1 MHGKGQIIWQD
12 KRKYTGVKFIIYKYL
27 NKRNM
32 RMIKNMVEAYL
43 NGMMV
48 ENMLVLG
55 FRVPDIKYIY
65 VYKYKNRPLTWDR
78 NILFIKW

>member
-1 MHGKGQIIWQD
+1 
-12 KRKYTGVKFIIYKYL
+12 
-27 NKRNM
+27 M

-55 FRVPDIKYIY
+55 FRVIIIY
-65 VYKYKNRPLTWDR
+65 KK
-78 NILFIKW
+78 I

>member
-1 MHGKGQIIWQD
+1 
-12 KRKYTGVKFIIYKYL
+12 
-27 NKRNM
+27 M

-55 FRVPDIKYIY
+55 FRVIIIY
-65 VYKYKNRPLTWDR
+65 KKL
-78 NILFIKW
+78 